1 MCLPPDHL
9 LFRLLQVVSL
19 GGTAT
24 GQGAGSGYIPQHQR
38 EAVRRV
44 RGGFRPPFQ
53 PGQILSRVR
62 RKGLSLQEII
72 AREIAPTQPA
82 ALTIG
87 RFSAGE
93 APNIIPE
100 DVILEGTIRAMDC
113 KISKYIFDRIEE
125 ISIQTASIFRGQACV
140 KEIASAPP
148 LQNDSEMVKEL
159 ASYMK
164 GCYEPYKIV
173 LFTQGGMGSEVQC
186 TLRIKCHKLAAK
198 P

>member
-1 MCLPPDHL
+1 
-9 LFRLLQVVSL
+9 
-19 GGTAT
+19 
-24 GQGAGSGYIPQHQR
+24 
-38 EAVRRV
+38 
-44 RGGFRPPFQ
+44 
-53 PGQILSRVR
+53 
-62 RKGLSLQEII
+62 
-72 AREIAPTQPA
+72 
-82 ALTIG
+82 
-87 RFSAGE
+87 
-93 APNIIPE
+93 
-100 DVILEGTIRAMDC
+100 VILERTIRAMDC

-164 GCYEPYKIV
+164 ECYEPYKIV